1 MSSHFSINNRKIFRT
16 TDGTVVEKI
25 QPLVTAPVFSTL
37 NTQFATNEDIA
48 PVRERGLLTK
58 MNFDWSF
65 NQDEL
70 LININMLDR
79 EINKNNIFI
88 TVRNVEDL
96 NGNRTVSP
104 TMWQVYVNKNVLLW
118 SENRLQGV
126 FYETMVDDFELSA
139 DIQNISGRRHQFTIE
154 GLPSWMS
161 VSQAYGS
168 INPQETIGLR
178 FTIDHN
184 LPVGIYSEIIY
195 LTDEDGLSE
204 PLKIMVEIKAFC
216 PWDDDNPR
224 GYARQMSLRG
234 QVMVD
239 GAYDS
244 DPKDVV
250 VALLGNDIVG
260 MANVDF
266 NAEAGTSYLYLT
278 IHGNE
283 VFEGM
288 PLHFRLWQASTGRIY
303 SLMPSTDVSYQNDAT
318 VGLPPAAPVL
328 LSTSANEVQS
338 LDIRQG
344 WNWISFYLFPDTN
357 SFIDDLLYS
366 STPWSVGD
374 QMKSVATQQFAEWDG
389 EQWTG
394 SFFSLDYKQM
404 YMMRTADYHNHT
416 QLAGRRLATD
426 AERTIRLHH
435 GWNAFPYLLSSTM
448 NLTNALAD
456 YIENVTVGDIIKSQ
470 TEFAVY
476 SENERW
482 EGSLKVLNPGQGY
495 LLYRNAD
502 ATVDFTFRN
511 GGSIK
516 GPESELPEQ
525 SDHSIRPATNM
536 TVIAALDSKL
546 SACNSQLSAYINGT
560 PVASV
565 SPQVVDGDTLF
576 FLTLTT
582 DNAGDIT
589 FALEQDGMQTYG
601 LQIKSTQT
609 RGLRATPN
617 SHYGAL
623 GNPVMLSA
631 LNAQVTAYPIPFT
644 DHVDF
649 TSTDGWADDFTIT
662 IYNATGVIIDRISS
676 TRWTPTV
683 TLAAGVYFA
692 TVNNNGTITT
702 LKLIKK

>member
-1 MSSHFSINNRKIFRT
+1 
-16 TDGTVVEKI
+16 
-25 QPLVTAPVFSTL
+25 
-37 NTQFATNEDIA
+37 
-48 PVRERGLLTK
+48 
-58 MNFDWSF
+58 
-65 NQDEL
+65 
-70 LININMLDR
+70 
-79 EINKNNIFI
+79 
-88 TVRNVEDL
+88 
-96 NGNRTVSP
+96 
-104 TMWQVYVNKNVLLW
+104 
-118 SENRLQGV
+118 
-126 FYETMVDDFELSA
+126 
-139 DIQNISGRRHQFTIE
+139 
-154 GLPSWMS
+154 MS